1 MAKPIGTTP
10 VLTGKEAAK
19 FIVRIQEEAKTKVG
33 LTPTPKLETAC
44 DLIKQYSENGKKR
57 IS

>member
-1 MAKPIGTTP
+1 MALPIGTTP

-19 FIVRIQEEAKTKVG
+19 FIARIQEEVKTKVG
-33 LTPTPKLETAC
+33 TVPTPKLGEALE
-44 DLIKQYSENGKKR
+44 LIKQHSENGKKR

>member
-1 MAKPIGTTP
+1 MAKPIGPTP
-10 VLTGKEAAK
+10 VLTGEEAVR
-19 FIVRIQEEAKTKVG
+19 FIARIQEEARTKVG

-44 DLIKQYSENGKKR
+44 DLIKQYSVNDKKH